1 MIDREINF
9 TVSSSPL
16 SQQVGGNHYKD
27 CKIQPTEYIHANQ
40 LPFIEGCIVKYATR
54 HKKKNGA
61 EDVRKII
68 HYAKILLKL
77 EYKLSDDEIA
87 AL

>member
-9 TVSSSPL
+9 TAISSPL